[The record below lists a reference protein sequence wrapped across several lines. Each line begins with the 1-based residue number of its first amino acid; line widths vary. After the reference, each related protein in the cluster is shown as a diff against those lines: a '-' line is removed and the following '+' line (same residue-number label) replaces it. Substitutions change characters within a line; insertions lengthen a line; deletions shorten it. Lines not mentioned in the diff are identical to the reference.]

1 MTIPGYIPPI
11 GERDLDKIVRAV
23 RNLYENGP
31 DITTALPRK
40 FNVLTPHE
48 SLIIKWVTT
57 ATVDV
62 DADAV
67 VLFDSSGN
75 PKRFTSL
82 NETLNIANSGANGLD
97 TGSEANSTWYYI
109 WVIGK
114 ADGTLDAL
122 LSTSGSSPTL
132 PTDYIYKGVLGCV
145 YNNSSSNLLRFSQA
159 GDLFTI
165 ENTSVLS
172 LATSTSYA
180 DVDLSAV
187 LPPIATECHFN
198 GIAVSTSGTNFVSI
212 FLAPAGSSTT
222 PTYGGEKAI
231 GDTVGL
237 LGFRAVMAVP
247 IIVSQTMSYRVAGT
261 NAAASGSVQGG
272 RY

>member
-109 WVIGK
+109 WAIGK

-145 YNNSSSNLLRFSQA
+145 YNNSSGNLLRYGQNGA
-159 GDLFTI
+159 GFTI

-172 LATSTSYA
+172 LGAATNFTSI
-180 DVDLSAV
+180 DLSAII
-187 LPPIATECHFN
+187 PPIATQVHMT
-198 GIAVSTSGTNFVSI
+198 GIAASSSGTNTVGLFV
-212 FLAPAGSSTT
+212 APHGSSTT
-222 PTYGGEKAI
+222 PTYGGEANVL
-231 GDTVGL
+231 DTVGTS
-237 LGFRAVMAVP
+237 GFRAPLVCL
-247 IIVSQTMSYRVAGT
+247 IIISQTIYYRVGGT
-261 NAAASGSVQGG
+261 NAVGTITVWGGS
-272 RY
+272 Y